1 MSKISVIART
11 GLKVPREDN
20 PRKYIDDKTPLD
32 VEHSA
37 YYRRRL
43 REGDLVRVTESERV
57 APKPAAAAPAVTA
70 SEPAAKATDSTSD
83 KAAS

>member
-57 APKPAAAAPAVTA
+57 APKPAA
-70 SEPAAKATDSTSD
+70 KATDSTSD

>member
-1 MSKISVIART
+1 MSKISLIARA

-43 REGDLVRVTESERV
+43 REGDLVRVTGSDKDT
-57 APKPAAAAPAVTA
+57 PKPAAAAPAVTA
-70 SEPAAKATDSTSD
+70 TKPAAKATDPTTD